1 LPGNYS
7 SKLIICTINNENG
20 ENEIKSIGGEMTD
33 DGYVVGYS
41 NTFGKYVIMID
52 SVPPA
57 IKPVNFTINKNDFTK
72 IAQIEFKVED
82 DFSKIRSYNGF
93 IDGKWVLFEYNYKD
107 NILLH
112 KFDEQ
117 IIEFSTNHKLELI
130 VQDEKNNYSRFTMEF
145 YK

>member
-1 LPGNYS
+1 
-7 SKLIICTINNENG
+7 
-20 ENEIKSIGGEMTD
+20 MTD